1 MAKSSELQIE
11 IPLMSAT
18 LVQYFTREDSYLDHP
33 PFKSLSF
40 INVLLLQGI
49 IYSATQYYY
58 WFIEVTELWK

>member
-1 MAKSSELQIE
+1 MAKTSELQIE

-18 LVQYFTREDSYLDHP
+18 LVQYFTRKDSYLDHP

-58 WFIEVTELWK
+58 WFIEVAEL

>member
-18 LVQYFTREDSYLDHP
+18 LVQHFTREDSYLDHP
-33 PFKSLSF
+33 PFKSLNF

-58 WFIEVTELWK
+58 WFIEVVQL